1 MEGME
6 LINNIYLYN
15 MCDRVD
21 TARAIPEN
29 AFFTK
34 LLERTLRGYHKPFA
48 YYYNNNN
55 LMNALIGP
63 YKS

>member
-1 MEGME
+1 MKGME

-21 TARAIPEN
+21 TAQATRKR
-29 AFFTK
+29 FFTK